1 MNSDDVI
8 EVPVEGTIRLGQLLK
23 LANLAEDGGSAKE
36 LIEDSL
42 VTVNGAVET
51 RRGRQL
57 QSGDNVATP
66 HGSARLIPAEQA

>member
-23 LANLAEDGGSAKE
+23 LANLAEDGASAKE

-42 VTVNGAVET
+42 VTVNGDVET

-57 QSGDNVATP
+57 RNGDNVATP
-66 HGSARLIPAEQA
+66 HGSARLVAAG

>member
-23 LANLAEDGGSAKE
+23 LANLAEDGVSAKE
-36 LIEDSL
+36 LIEESL
-42 VTVNGAVET
+42 VTVNGDVET

-57 QSGDNVATP
+57 RNGDSVATP
-66 HGSARLIPAEQA
+66 HGSARLVPAG

>member
-8 EVPVEGTIRLGQLLK
+8 QVPVQGTIRLGQLLK
-23 LANLAEDGGSAKE
+23 LANLAEDGAAAKE

-42 VTVNGAVET
+42 VTVNGDVET

-57 QSGDNVATP
+57 QTGDSVVTP
-66 HGSARLIPAEQA
+66 LGAALLVSED

>member
-8 EVPVEGTIRLGQLLK
+8 EVPVHGTIRLGQLLK
-23 LANLAEDGGSAKE
+23 LANLAEDGASAKE

-42 VTVNGAVET
+42 VTVNGKVEV

-57 QSGDNVATP
+57 HDGDRVATP
-66 HGSARLIPAEQA
+66 HGTARLIPGG

>member
-8 EVPVEGTIRLGQLLK
+8 EVPVQGTIRLGQLLK
-23 LANLAEDGGSAKE
+23 LANLAEDGASAKE

-42 VTVNGAVET
+42 VTVNSEVET

-57 QSGDNVATP
+57 QSGDKVVTP
-66 HGSARLIPAEQA
+66 HGSARLIPAD